1 MKIVFMKF
9 RFESDDDLPFGKI
22 YSIPI
27 MILVIMIFWPKICF
41 PNIIQK
47 FIYMNVDMNY
57 KAYAIIVQYTKYH
70 LSYYFTVD
78 EVDGYIEEKNGNKY
92 LFSVSTDKNKQEH

>member
-1 MKIVFMKF
+1 
-9 RFESDDDLPFGKI
+9 
-22 YSIPI
+22 
-27 MILVIMIFWPKICF
+27 
-41 PNIIQK
+41 
-47 FIYMNVDMNY
+47 MNVDMNY

-70 LSYYFTVD
+70 QSYYFIVD